1 MFAGYVPLASQSP
14 YPIIVY
20 FLVSYRPHPSHFLEN
35 VIFAITFYLCMYLTY
50 QLSDFLTKNLPILN
64 PYLPQKSENLRPHS
78 SKLIEMQP
86 HYSQSSREDVAPSSS
101 TSPLASCKGV
111 PPPPGI
117 LVQFVLDLNF
127 IFLCFKLSI
136 IHLNNLSR

>member
-1 MFAGYVPLASQSP
+1 MFAGYVRLASQSP

-20 FLVSYRPHPSHFLEN
+20 FLASYRPHPSHFLEN

-78 SKLIEMQP
+78 RNSIENATPLYIVSPVVKMRP
-86 HYSQSSREDVAPSSS
+86 HPAAHP
-101 TSPLASCKGV
+101 
-111 PPPPGI
+111 
-117 LVQFVLDLNF
+117 
-127 IFLCFKLSI
+127 
-136 IHLNNLSR
+136 H

>member
-1 MFAGYVPLASQSP
+1 
-14 YPIIVY
+14 
-20 FLVSYRPHPSHFLEN
+20 
-35 VIFAITFYLCMYLTY
+35 MYLTY

-86 HYSQSSREDVAPSSS
+86 HYSQSSRENVAPSSS
-101 TSPLASCKGV
+101 TSPLASCEGV

-117 LVQFVLDLNF
+117 LAQFVLDLNF